1 MRDGGGQVA
10 IGAFF
15 FITRFST
22 GCGHAY
28 CGWIFL
34 FVMKKFLLI
43 ALVALFAATPAMRA
57 EGRADY
63 VKQVETCESIIREFM
78 SDRNYAIPAQVLQAA
93 RAIVITSQFEAG
105 LIFGMKGGYG
115 VIMVKRS
122 DGTWSIPVLIRA
134 GEASVGLQVGG
145 KTIETVYVITD
156 DATPK
161 VLFTKR
167 LNVGVDAKAVAGPK
181 YAEAESVSKEI
192 LQTPVIVY
200 VKNKGLMA
208 GATVKAG
215 YMSRNDDANRR
226 FYDTEYTMPELL
238 YGNFVPPPANVQP
251 LMAYI
256 KQIAE

>member
-1 MRDGGGQVA
+1 
-10 IGAFF
+10 
-15 FITRFST
+15 
-22 GCGHAY
+22 
-28 CGWIFL
+28 
-34 FVMKKFLLI
+34 MKKILLI
-43 ALVALFAATPAMRA
+43 ALTALFAAMPLARA
-57 EGRADY
+57 DGRSDY
-63 VKQVETCESIIREFM
+63 VKQIENCEAIIREFM
-78 SDRNYAIPAQVLQAA
+78 ADKNHAIPDTVLREA

-115 VIMVKRS
+115 VIMVKRG

-145 KTIETVYVITD
+145 KSIETVYIITD

-167 LNVGVDAKAVAGPK
+167 LNVGADAKAVAGPK

-192 LQTPVIVY
+192 LDVPVLVY

-215 YMSRNDDANRR
+215 YMSRNDDANRK
-226 FYDTEYTMPELL
+226 FYNTEYTMPELL
-238 YGNFVPPPANVQP
+238 YGNFVPPPPEVQP
-251 LMAYI
+251 LMAFI
-256 KQIAE
+256 KQIVPEAEAPAQAAE